1 MWKNGGN
8 TALDLQTFG
17 LANSNVNSSVL
28 MRMDSG
34 GDPTAG
40 TNAGTITYNINGSDK
55 HIINGSSFG
64 INTITPGSYALNV
77 NGTTLLNSTT
87 YINGN
92 TGIGISNPNCRLY
105 ISTNA
110 GNNVNSFAIRVSSG
124 GGTDGSG
131 YATLIGLGA
140 ESGGW
145 SKCAIGHTRT
155 NGYDVGDIVFLNRNT
170 IDNADCTMSD
180 ERMRITSTGNVSCT
194 GSIACTGVSTGPIGC
209 TSFYSTGNARV
220 SSYLSIQNANPWAPL
235 NVGDCSSTTDGFINF
250 GKNSG
255 GNRNCKVGYN
265 SGFTF
270 CIGDFGNVNNNSNN
284 WSQQFGISY
293 QAPQA
298 SLGIDSTGRVIM
310 PNGYGTSSDERIKQ
324 ILKQLK
330 MH

>member
-1 MWKNGGN
+1 MI
-8 TALDLQTFG
+8 QR
-17 LANSNVNSSVL
+17 ANS
-28 MRMDSG
+28 
-34 GDPTAG
+34 
-40 TNAGTITYNINGSDK
+40 GTITYNINGSDK
-55 HIINGSSFG
+55 HIINGSNFG

-77 NGTTLLNSTT
+77 NGTTLLNSTA
-87 YINGN
+87 YITGN

-110 GNNVNSFAIRVSSG
+110 GNNVNSFAIRVSSS

-155 NGYDVGDIVFLNRNT
+155 GGYDVGDIVFLNRNT

-180 ERMRITSTGNVSCT
+180 ERVRITSAGNVSCT
-194 GSIACTGVSTGPIGC
+194 GSIGCAGISTSGSSLIG
-209 TSFYSTGNARV
+209 SFLG
-220 SSYLSIQNANPWAPL
+220 IQNTNPWAPL
-235 NVGDCSSTTDGFINF
+235 NIGDCSAATDGFINF

-255 GNRNCKVGYN
+255 GSRNCKVGYN

-270 CIGDFGNVNNNSNN
+270 CIGDFGAVNSNSN
-284 WSQQFGISY
+284 DWAQQFGISY

-310 PNGYGTSSDERIKQ
+310 PNGFGTSSDERI
-324 ILKQLK
+324 L
-330 MH
+330 